1 MAIARVSWSAF
12 ADSVSGTDGEDGF
25 EQALGA
31 LIGQRAIAD
40 AGLSDRC
47 QVVSGDLFH
56 SVPVGADACRLSR
69 VIHDWDDGKAIE
81 ILKTV
86 RAALP
91 AKGRLLLFKTMVRDC
106 SRFSYP
112 LLSDLDMIIRTEGC
126 ERTERQYR
134 ALYAAA
140 GFKLTRVIPTP
151 SPTRRRIIEGKP
163 AGDGLQSSVSKR
175 QPCMGAKVRNGRKAA
190 TEGAL

>member
-1 MAIARVSWSAF
+1 
-12 ADSVSGTDGEDGF
+12 VSGTDGEVGF
-25 EQALGA
+25 GQALGA
-31 LIGQRAIAD
+31 PIGQRAIAD

-56 SVPVGADACRLSR
+56 SVPVGADACILSR
-69 VIHDWDDGKAIE
+69 VIHNWDDGKAIE

-86 RAALP
+86 RAALR
-91 AKGRLLLFKTMVRDC
+91 AKGRLLLFETMIRDY
-106 SRFSYP
+106 SRFSYA

-134 ALYAAA
+134 ALYAAV
-140 GFKLTRVIPTP
+140 GFKLTRVIPISSLTGM
-151 SPTRRRIIEGKP
+151 TIIEGKP
-163 AGDGLQSSVSKR
+163 AGHGLQSSVSKR
-175 QPCMGAKVRNGRKAA
+175 QPCMGTKVRNARKAA